1 MRHNKDDKRFSRN
14 TGHLRSMMSNLTRD
28 LLMHERIKTT
38 TPKSKELRRSAEKM
52 ITLGKLGTLS
62 ARRRAM
68 AFLHDK
74 ALVTKLFTELG
85 TRFKDR
91 KGGYTRSIKAG
102 VRHGDCAPLSLI
114 ELVDRAPE
122 KADTKPVKG
131 TKAAAEKKEKAKGAV
146 KKAAPKKAAPTKKE
160 KGKETVVD
168 KAKAAA
174 KKAVTPKKEK
184 AKETVKSTAKK
195 AEAPKKDTAKDTA
208 KGKDKG
214 KDK

>member
-28 LLMHERIKTT
+28 LLTHERIKTT
-38 TPKSKELRRSAEKM
+38 TPKSKELRRSVEKM

-85 TRFKDR
+85 PRYKDR

-102 VRHGDCAPLSLI
+102 VRHGDCAPVSFI
-114 ELVDRAPE
+114 ELVDGVIGKGVAKPE
-122 KADTKPVKG
+122 KE
-131 TKAAAEKKEKAKGAV
+131 TKAGAPKKKAVPKKEKAKEAAKADAK
-146 KKAAPKKAAPTKKE
+146 KKATPKKAA
-160 KGKETVVD
+160 
-168 KAKAAA
+168 
-174 KKAVTPKKEK
+174 PKKEK
-184 AKETVKSTAKK
+184 AKETAKAAPKKKAATTKEVKGKAATAKK
-195 AEAPKKDTAKDTA
+195 ETTKG
-208 KGKDKG
+208 KGKDK
-214 KDK
+214 

>member
-28 LLMHERIKTT
+28 LLIHERIKTT
-38 TPKSKELRRSAEKM
+38 TPKAKELRRSAEKM

-85 TRFKDR
+85 PRYKER

-102 VRHGDCAPLSLI
+102 VRHGDCAPVSLI
-114 ELVDRAPE
+114 ELVDGSYG
-122 KADTKPVKG
+122 KAATKPVKES
-131 TKAAAEKKEKAKGAV
+131 KAAATKKEKAKAV
-146 KKAAPKKAAPTKKE
+146 PKKTAPAKKEKGKEKAKAAPKKEKAAGTDKKKTAAPKKAAATKEE
-160 KGKETVVD
+160 KGKE
-168 KAKAAA
+168 
-174 KKAVTPKKEK
+174 
-184 AKETVKSTAKK
+184 
-195 AEAPKKDTAKDTA
+195 TA